1 MIPYGRHH
9 ISEDDIKAV
18 EEVLKS
24 AFLTQG
30 DKVALFE
37 QTIAQ
42 YVGAKYAYAVNSATS
57 ALHIACLAIGLG
69 EGDWLWTTP
78 ITYVASA
85 NCGRYC
91 GADVDFVDIDPKTL
105 NMSIDALEEKLR
117 IAKIENRLP
126 KVVVPVHLCGEPCDM
141 KQIHRLSQEYG
152 FKIIEDASHAIGAK
166 YQDTFVGS
174 CQYSDITV
182 FSFHPVKIITTA
194 EGGMA
199 VTNNPKL
206 AQHLSLY
213 RSHCVTRDP
222 SLMTHEPDG
231 DWYYQQVGLGFNYRM
246 TELQGALGVSQM
258 GSLEKF
264 IARRHQIAARYDEV
278 FESLPIILAY
288 RNPENFSSLHLYPI
302 QVLPESG
309 KTRKEV
315 FDFFRAHDINVNVH
329 YIPVHTQPYYQ
340 QFGFKYGDFPNA
352 EQYYS
357 RAFSIPIF
365 YSLTDEM
372 QDTVIDVMHRSLQ

>member
-69 EGDWLWTTP
+69 KGDWLWTTP

-117 IAKIENRLP
+117 SAKLENRLP

-206 AQHLSLY
+206 AQQLSLY

-278 FESLPIILAY
+278 FEGLPILLPY
-288 RNPENFSSLHLYPI
+288 RNPENFSALHLYPI

-315 FDFFRAHDINVNVH
+315 FDFFRAHDINANVH

-365 YSLTDEM
+365 YGLTDEM

>member
-30 DKVALFE
+30 DKVELFE

-206 AQHLSLY
+206 AQQLSLY